1 MKKEIED
8 WSAFNVEK
16 QRRIPFYCNENAL
29 IFQNYSPKFLNYQK
43 ALTLKTLES
52 LQILSKLPMLHV
64 IIYLAMFKYSKLFTF
79 FSLSLKQHAKITVI
93 IHRFICFPGRLPVNP
108 I

>member
-8 WSAFNVEK
+8 WSTFNVEK
-16 QRRIPFYCNENAL
+16 QRRIPFYCNENVL

-64 IIYLAMFKYSKLFTF
+64 IIYLAMFKHFIISLH
-79 FSLSLKQHAKITVI
+79 FSLSHTHTQKSLLLSIDLFA
-93 IHRFICFPGRLPVNP
+93 FPVHYL
-108 I
+108 